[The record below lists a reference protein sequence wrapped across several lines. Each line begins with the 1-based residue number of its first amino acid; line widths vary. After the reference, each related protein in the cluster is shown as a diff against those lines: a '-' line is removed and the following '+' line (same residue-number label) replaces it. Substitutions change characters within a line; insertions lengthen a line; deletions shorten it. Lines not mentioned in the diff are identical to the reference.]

1 MNTAAGVKM
10 FSNRRL
16 VPLLMTVPTTLP
28 PITPDL
34 LAEWIQPG
42 TLTAAFIA
50 LFVSVVQ
57 GLKGDIRASEARL
70 DKRIDAVETNL
81 HKRIDTVEANLDKRI
96 DEVREEIKEVR
107 AEIKALESKLDPVLE
122 SLLAVKS

>member
-1 MNTAAGVKM
+1 MA
-10 FSNRRL
+10 
-16 VPLLMTVPTTLP
+16 VPTTLP
-28 PITPDL
+28 PITPDV

-50 LFVSVVQ
+50 LFVSVAQ

-70 DKRIDAVETNL
+70 DKRIDAV
-81 HKRIDTVEANLDKRI
+81 
-96 DEVREEIKEVR
+96 REEIQEVR
-107 AEIKALESKLDPVLE
+107 AEIKALENKLDPVLE

>member
-1 MNTAAGVKM
+1 
-10 FSNRRL
+10 
-16 VPLLMTVPTTLP
+16 MTVPTTLP

-34 LAEWIQPG
+34 LAEWG

-57 GLKGDIRASEARL
+57 GLKGDIRASAARL
-70 DKRIDAVETNL
+70 DR
-81 HKRIDTVEANLDKRI
+81 RIDTVEANLDKRI
-96 DEVREEIKEVR
+96 DEVREEIQEVR
-107 AEIKALESKLDPVLE
+107 AEIKALENKLDPVLE